1 MMEYINQ
8 LEIDA
13 LSKGIGSDPDLSS
26 SKKNISRLWRAHPHG
41 CKKCDYSGYNG
52 AVGIFEVCPLNDV
65 RGGQLMKARSA
76 AGIYQS
82 TIEEGM
88 IPLNQDGLI
97 KALRGLVDLPTI
109 MSL

>member
-1 MMEYINQ
+1 
-8 LEIDA
+8 
-13 LSKGIGSDPDLSS
+13 
-26 SKKNISRLWRAHPHG
+26 
-41 CKKCDYSGYNG
+41 
-52 AVGIFEVCPLNDV
+52 
-65 RGGQLMKARSA
+65 MKARSA